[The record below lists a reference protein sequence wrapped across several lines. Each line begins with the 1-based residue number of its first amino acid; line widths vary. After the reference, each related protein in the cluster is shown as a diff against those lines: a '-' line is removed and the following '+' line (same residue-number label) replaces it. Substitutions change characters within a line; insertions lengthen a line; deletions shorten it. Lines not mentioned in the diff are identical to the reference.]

1 MWIFFLGGGGWKF
14 IENEKKKEIHCRVI
28 DTYKIKKIIGY
39 VWAENCEW
47 AYVLAGR
54 VEGYRTETITMW
66 FTQITTETRMG
77 LYEQNE
83 ILYA

>member
-1 MWIFFLGGGGWKF
+1 MRMK
-14 IENEKKKEIHCRVI
+14 KKKEIHFRVI

-39 VWAENCEW
+39 VWAENCGW
-47 AYVLAGR
+47 VYVLAGR